1 MNKKFAK
8 TLAMVLVIAMLLSL
22 GSFAFADADTTTAE
36 KGNDYPIVL
45 VHGLFGWGGTE
56 IANLNYWGGFSSLQ
70 EMLTGA
76 GYEVY
81 TPSIGPVASN
91 WDRACELYAYLVGGT
106 VDYGQYH
113 SAQNGHSRY
122 GRTFK
127 GVLPELND
135 ADSTL
140 KIHLVGHSMGGE
152 TIRMLAQLLENGDP
166 DEMRATTDGS
176 ISKLFTGTCRHW
188 IESITTLCTPHDGS
202 QYDGKVYNE
211 EEPLVHRFVAA
222 LSAATGMNINEEN
235 LGLDFKLDQWGLVRE
250 PGESYESYIH
260 RVENSNLWKDDVKD
274 LSVYDLS
281 PDGAAVLNSY
291 AKAQDDIYYF
301 SIACS
306 DTYRSAVYPHHYL
319 PYSNINPLMKKS
331 ATYMGSYKNYAA
343 GHVKIDESWWEN
355 DGIVSVRS
363 AQYPH
368 EGSSDRYNLNYG
380 TENGVMTFKDGTEKG
395 VWNYIEKIERTDHIN
410 MVGQITNTKYLQGK
424 FFEMAAMLASIP
436 ADGSTPD
443 TPDVP
448 ASVPFVDIVNGSF
461 YYDAVVWGYNNGIV
475 NGVDTTHFAPD
486 ASCTRAQ
493 VVTFLW
499 RAAGSPEP
507 KSMSTPFTD
516 VKSGSFYEKAAA
528 WAYENGIVK
537 GTTDT
542 TFAPNATVTR
552 AQFVTFLWR
561 YEDCPSSSIA
571 NPFSDVSESSVYAP
585 AILWAAEN
593 GVTVGTGNGT
603 FVPNGACT
611 RAHVVTF
618 LYRDLAK

>member
-1 MNKKFAK
+1 
-8 TLAMVLVIAMLLSL
+8 
-22 GSFAFADADTTTAE
+22 
-36 KGNDYPIVL
+36 
-45 VHGLFGWGGTE
+45 
-56 IANLNYWGGFSSLQ
+56 
-70 EMLTGA
+70 
-76 GYEVY
+76 
-81 TPSIGPVASN
+81 
-91 WDRACELYAYLVGGT
+91 
-106 VDYGQYH
+106 
-113 SAQNGHSRY
+113 
-122 GRTFK
+122 
-127 GVLPELND
+127 
-135 ADSTL
+135 
-140 KIHLVGHSMGGE
+140 MGGE
-152 TIRMLAQLLENGDP
+152 TIRMLAQLLENGDA
-166 DEMRATTDGS
+166 DELRATTDGS

-235 LGLDFKLDQWGLVRE
+235 LGLDFKLDQWGLTRE

-301 SIACS
+301 SVACS

-343 GHVKIDESWWEN
+343 GHVTIDESWWEN

-368 EGSSDRYNLNYG
+368 EGSNDRCDLNYG
-380 TENGVMTFKDGTEKG
+380 TENGVMAFKDGTEKG

-443 TPDVP
+443 AP
-448 ASVPFVDIVNGSF
+448 ASVPFVDIVKGSF
-461 YYDAVVWGYNNGIV
+461 YYDAVVWGHNNGIV
-475 NGVDTTHFAPD
+475 NGVDSTHFAPD

-537 GTTDT
+537 GTTET
-542 TFAPNATVTR
+542 TFVPNATVTR

>member
-1 MNKKFAK
+1 
-8 TLAMVLVIAMLLSL
+8 
-22 GSFAFADADTTTAE
+22 
-36 KGNDYPIVL
+36 
-45 VHGLFGWGGTE
+45 
-56 IANLNYWGGFSSLQ
+56 
-70 EMLTGA
+70 
-76 GYEVY
+76 
-81 TPSIGPVASN
+81 
-91 WDRACELYAYLVGGT
+91 
-106 VDYGQYH
+106 
-113 SAQNGHSRY
+113 
-122 GRTFK
+122 
-127 GVLPELND
+127 
-135 ADSTL
+135 
-140 KIHLVGHSMGGE
+140 
-152 TIRMLAQLLENGDP
+152 
-166 DEMRATTDGS
+166 
-176 ISKLFTGTCRHW
+176 
-188 IESITTLCTPHDGS
+188 
-202 QYDGKVYNE
+202 
-211 EEPLVHRFVAA
+211 
-222 LSAATGMNINEEN
+222 MNINEEN
-235 LGLDFKLDQWGLVRE
+235 LGLDFKLDQWGLTRE

-260 RVENSNLWKDDVKD
+260 RVENGNLWKDDVKD

-301 SIACS
+301 SVACS
-306 DTYRSAVYPHHYL
+306 DTYRGAVYPHHYL

-343 GHVKIDESWWEN
+343 GHVTIDESWWEN

-368 EGSSDRYNLNYG
+368 EGSNDRCDLNYG

-443 TPDVP
+443 VP
-448 ASVPFVDIVNGSF
+448 ASVPFVDIVNGSL

-475 NGVDTTHFAPD
+475 NGVDSTHFAPD

-571 NPFSDVSESSVYAP
+571 NPFSDVCESSVYAP

-618 LYRDLAK
+618 LYRALAKGRTSKA

>member
-1 MNKKFAK
+1 
-8 TLAMVLVIAMLLSL
+8 
-22 GSFAFADADTTTAE
+22 
-36 KGNDYPIVL
+36 
-45 VHGLFGWGGTE
+45 
-56 IANLNYWGGFSSLQ
+56 
-70 EMLTGA
+70 
-76 GYEVY
+76 
-81 TPSIGPVASN
+81 
-91 WDRACELYAYLVGGT
+91 
-106 VDYGQYH
+106 
-113 SAQNGHSRY
+113 
-122 GRTFK
+122 
-127 GVLPELND
+127 
-135 ADSTL
+135 
-140 KIHLVGHSMGGE
+140 
-152 TIRMLAQLLENGDP
+152 
-166 DEMRATTDGS
+166 
-176 ISKLFTGTCRHW
+176 
-188 IESITTLCTPHDGS
+188 
-202 QYDGKVYNE
+202 
-211 EEPLVHRFVAA
+211 
-222 LSAATGMNINEEN
+222 
-235 LGLDFKLDQWGLVRE
+235 
-250 PGESYESYIH
+250 
-260 RVENSNLWKDDVKD
+260 
-274 LSVYDLS
+274 
-281 PDGAAVLNSY
+281 
-291 AKAQDDIYYF
+291 
-301 SIACS
+301 
-306 DTYRSAVYPHHYL
+306 
-319 PYSNINPLMKKS
+319 
-331 ATYMGSYKNYAA
+331 
-343 GHVKIDESWWEN
+343 
-355 DGIVSVRS
+355 
-363 AQYPH
+363 
-368 EGSSDRYNLNYG
+368 
-380 TENGVMTFKDGTEKG
+380 MTFKDGTEKG

-436 ADGSTPD
+436 ADGGTPD

-475 NGVDTTHFAPD
+475 NGVDSTHFAPD

-618 LYRDLAK
+618 LCRDLAK